1 MKETSNVSIDIL
13 DLSGKKVMTIM
24 DERQNGMLS
33 KQINTST
40 LSNGNYIV
48 RLLVNGQTSTQ
59 KLNILH

>member
-1 MKETSNVSIDIL
+1 MKETSNISIDIL
-13 DLSGKKVMTIM
+13 DLSGRKVMTVL

-33 KQINTST
+33 KQVNTNT
-40 LSNGNYIV
+40 LSNGNYLV